1 MQTDEHHRDVLME
14 HYKGGIQAAREIGL
28 YALKTIITL
37 NSGAFVVLLTFIG
50 NTAAQSKFS
59 VPLGAL
65 KCAMLSFVFGITL
78 AFVSIAYTYAASQA
92 ASPYPRPQKKTDG
105 WFLYIVT
112 VIAGLAL
119 VAFLIGVILLVTS
132 IEIAK

>member
-1 MQTDEHHRDVLME
+1 ME
-14 HYKGGIQAAREIGL
+14 FYRAGVQATREVGII
-28 YALKTIITL
+28 ALRTIITL

-65 KCAMLSFVFGITL
+65 KCAMFSFLAGITL
-78 AFVSIAYTYAASQA
+78 AFISIAYTYAASQA
-92 ASPYPRPQKKTDG
+92 VSPYPKPPKKFDG
-105 WFLYIVT
+105 WFVYFVT

-119 VAFLIGVILLVTS
+119 IAFLAGVGIVIINVEDAT
-132 IEIAK
+132 